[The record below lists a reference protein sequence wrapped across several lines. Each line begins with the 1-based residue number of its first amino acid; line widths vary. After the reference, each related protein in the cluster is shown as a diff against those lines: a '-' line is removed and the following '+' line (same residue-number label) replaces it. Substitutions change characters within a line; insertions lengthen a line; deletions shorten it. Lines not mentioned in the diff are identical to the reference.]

1 MKTLFKLS
9 AFVGL
14 MLLAESLMAQTTI
27 NPDSVCLGS
36 SAETYWVTNNPN
48 SSYQWSVDPTTG
60 GAIVSGQGTNSI
72 VIDWSATSIGL
83 YTDAITLVETDN
95 STTCS
100 GQVTIDVEVI
110 PIPANLQAV
119 SVTACEGGAIPDLFT
134 LGGIPSSQFEWY
146 SDPALTNFLGTGPTY
161 ATGQTAVGVYT
172 YYVVEVVNGCS
183 GLPVQATLTI
193 TAVPITAAGADAT
206 ICEGDT
212 YVLSGTSTN
221 NNGITWTTSGD
232 GTFSDATIANPVY
245 TPGVNDLANQT
256 VVLTLTATGNNPC
269 ANVSDDMILTI
280 TPLATVDAGNDATIC
295 EGDTYVLSGT
305 STNNN
310 GITWTTSGDGTFS
323 DATIANPVYTPGVN
337 DLANQTVVLTLTA
350 TGNNSCANVSDDM
363 ILTITPLATVDA
375 GNDATICEGD
385 TYVLSG
391 TSTNNNGITWTTSGD
406 GTFSDAT
413 IANPVYTPGVNDLAN
428 QTVVLTLTATGNNP
442 CANVS
447 DDMILTITPLAT
459 VDAGNDATIC
469 EGDTYVLS
477 GTSTNNNGITWT
489 TSGDGTFSDA
499 TIANPVYTPGV
510 NDLANQTVV
519 LTLTATGNNPCA
531 NVSDD
536 MILTITPLA
545 TVDAGNDATICEGDT
560 YVLSGTS
567 TNNNGI
573 TWTTSGDG
581 TFSDATIA
589 NPVYTPGVNDLANQ
603 TVVLTLTATGN
614 NPCANV
620 SDDMILTIT
629 PLATVDAGND
639 ATICEEIPMS

>member
-14 MLLAESLMAQTTI
+14 LLVAESLLAQTTI
-27 NPDSVCLGS
+27 NPDTVCLGS

-48 SSYQWSVDPTTG
+48 SSYQWSVDPNTG

-83 YTDAITLVETDN
+83 YSDAITLVETDN

-100 GQVTIDVEVI
+100 GQVTIDIEVI

-119 SVTACEGGAIPDLFT
+119 SVTACEGGTIPDLFT

-193 TAVPITAAGADAT
+193 TAVPTAAAGADDA
-206 ICEGDT
+206 ICAGDT
-212 YVLSGTSTN
+212 YTLSGTSTN

-245 TPGVNDLANQT
+245 TPGVNDLANMT

-269 ANVSDDMILTI
+269 ADVSDDMTLTI
-280 TPLATVDAGNDATIC
+280 TPLPTVDAGNDATIC
-295 EGDTYVLSGT
+295 EGDTHTLNGTSTNNNGTTWTTSGDGTFSDATIANPVYTPGVNDLANMTVVLTLTATGNNPCADVSHDMTLSIMPTATAAAGSDDAICAGDTYTLSGT

-337 DLANQTVVLTLTA
+337 DLANMTVVLTLTA
-350 TGNNSCANVSDDM
+350 TGNNLCADVSDDM
-363 ILTITPLATVDA
+363 TLTITPLPTVDA

-385 TYVLSG
+385 THTLNG

-428 QTVVLTLTATGNNP
+428 MTVVLTLTATGNNP
-442 CANVS
+442 CADVS
-447 DDMILTITPLAT
+447 HDMT
-459 VDAGNDATIC
+459 
-469 EGDTYVLS
+469 LS
-477 GTSTNNNGITWT
+477 GIN
-489 TSGDGTFSDA
+489 
-499 TIANPVYTPGV
+499 
-510 NDLANQTVV
+510 
-519 LTLTATGNNPCA
+519 
-531 NVSDD
+531 
-536 MILTITPLA
+536 
-545 TVDAGNDATICEGDT
+545 
-560 YVLSGTS
+560 
-567 TNNNGI
+567 
-573 TWTTSGDG
+573 
-581 TFSDATIA
+581 
-589 NPVYTPGVNDLANQ
+589 
-603 TVVLTLTATGN
+603 
-614 NPCANV
+614 
-620 SDDMILTIT
+620 
-629 PLATVDAGND
+629 
-639 ATICEEIPMS
+639 